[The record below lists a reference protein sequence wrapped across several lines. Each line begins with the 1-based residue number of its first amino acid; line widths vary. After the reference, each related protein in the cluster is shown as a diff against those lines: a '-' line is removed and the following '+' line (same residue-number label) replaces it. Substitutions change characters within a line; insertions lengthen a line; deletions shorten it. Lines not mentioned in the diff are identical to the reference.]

1 MNPPN
6 KTPKQPPKKLAG
18 PALAT
23 IAALHDRAAQA
34 VI

>member
-1 MNPPN
+1 MKEP
-6 KTPKQPPKKLAG
+6 KKQPKQSPKKLAS